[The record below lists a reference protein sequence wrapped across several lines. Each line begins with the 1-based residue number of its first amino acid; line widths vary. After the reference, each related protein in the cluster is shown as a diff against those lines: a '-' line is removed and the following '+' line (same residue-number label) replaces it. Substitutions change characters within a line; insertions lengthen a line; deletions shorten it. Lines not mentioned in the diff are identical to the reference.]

1 MAILFEDDA
10 RRAVQGAP
18 TSLTISVPSITG
30 SKGLIEVAVVFRNG
44 FDPATVTC
52 TWKGDQLTAQSQA
65 NGQGGELRTY
75 IFAVSLGDGELGD
88 GDVVVTPGTGDN
100 STALAARVTI
110 YDQIDQANAIRLG
123 TNIGTAPGSTAN
135 NVALTMNN
143 LVAGDICVSVCH
155 TGGSGNSIAPNQPAV
170 VVWDPTGGGFI
181 DSASGGVSR
190 ITATGTSQQMR
201 WAWSFPEER
210 ALAVIAWA
218 GDTSTTPVVTSVTGS
233 RGAGKSVPP
242 DDTNIA
248 VLATDADVAG
258 TTKLYLANDTDFG
271 TATLEAQTFD
281 GLTGTGAKLPSMGSI
296 QNIRW

>member
-1 MAILFEDDA
+1 MDVPLFD

-155 TGGSGNSIAPNQPAV
+155 TGGSGNSIAHHEQPR
-170 VVWDPTGGGFI
+170 GGGHL
-181 DSASGGVSR
+181 R
-190 ITATGTSQQMR
+190 
-201 WAWSFPEER
+201 
-210 ALAVIAWA
+210 
-218 GDTSTTPVVTSVTGS
+218 
-233 RGAGKSVPP
+233 
-242 DDTNIA
+242 
-248 VLATDADVAG
+248 
-258 TTKLYLANDTDFG
+258 
-271 TATLEAQTFD
+271 
-281 GLTGTGAKLPSMGSI
+281 
-296 QNIRW
+296 